1 MVHVFEFY
9 PGRKLSNSTTIKV
22 LLLSLIITL
31 PPVIHLFFFS
41 SSSTPWLNFN
51 SYVDSIKEGRK
62 CNMFRGKW
70 IPSHQDPYYSNETC
84 HEMHDQQN
92 CMKFGRPDRE
102 FLKWRWKPDNCE
114 LPLFHARGFLEIV
127 RGKSLAFVGDS
138 LGRNQM
144 ESLFCLL
151 SSVSN
156 PEFVSHKT
164 NKITSWLYRDYNF
177 TMASFWAPHL
187 VKTIDADPNGPK
199 YNRLMKVYLDEAD
212 GSWATEIETFDYVI
226 VSAGRWFYGPQIF
239 YENDQ
244 VIGCHECGS
253 DNIKKLSMFYGYRRV
268 FRTTFSTLMS
278 LERFKGLIVLNTLSP
293 AHFENGQWNKGGNC
307 NRTKP
312 FLKKVMGLDGGDLE
326 MYLTQIDELRIA
338 EREGKKKGVK
348 FRLLDATAAM
358 LMRPDGHPN
367 HYGHWPHE
375 NVTIADC
382 VHWCMPGPVDTW
394 NQFLLQMLR
403 MYDS

>member
-1 MVHVFEFY
+1 MVHVHEFHS
-9 PGRKLSNSTTIKV
+9 GKKLSNSTTIKV
-22 LLLSLIITL
+22 LLLSLIIIL
-31 PPVIHLFFFS
+31 LPVIHLFFFN
-41 SSSTPWLNFN
+41 SSSTPWLNFK
-51 SYVDSIKEGRK
+51 SYFDNIREGGK

-70 IPSHQDPYYSNETC
+70 IPSHQEPLYTNATC
-84 HEMHDQQN
+84 HELNDQQN

-114 LPLFHARGFLEIV
+114 LPPFDARSFLEIV

-151 SSVSN
+151 SSVST
-156 PEFVSHKT
+156 PEYVFHKT
-164 NKITSWLYRDYNF
+164 NKFKSWLYRDYNF
-177 TMASFWAPHL
+177 TLAAFWAPHL
-187 VKTIDADPNGPK
+187 VKTIDADPNGPT
-199 YNRLMKVYLDEAD
+199 YNRLMKLYLDKAD
-212 GSWATEIETFDYVI
+212 DSWATAIETFDYVI

-239 YENDQ
+239 YENNQ
-244 VIGCHECGS
+244 VIGCHECER
-253 DNIKKLSMFYGYRRV
+253 DNIEKLSMFYGYRRV

-278 LERFKGLIVLNTLSP
+278 LEGFKGVIMLNTLSP
-293 AHFENGQWNKGGNC
+293 AHFENGEWNKGGNC

-338 EREGKKKGVK
+338 EREGRKKGVK
-348 FRLLDATAAM
+348 FRLLDTTAAM

-394 NQFLLQMLR
+394 NEFLLQMLR